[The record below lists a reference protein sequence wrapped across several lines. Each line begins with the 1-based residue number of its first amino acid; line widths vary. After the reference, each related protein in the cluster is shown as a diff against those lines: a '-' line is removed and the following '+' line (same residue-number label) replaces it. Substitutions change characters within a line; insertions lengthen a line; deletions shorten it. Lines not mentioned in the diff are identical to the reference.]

1 MWAFTVMGRTKK
13 SDGYDDIKM
22 ISIDNRKLYRLR
34 IKLNV
39 DGRGLN
45 EPTQYNGDLI
55 LSSTF
60 DSF

>member
-1 MWAFTVMGRTKK
+1 MGRTKK